1 MTSDSGI
8 CRTGNATGLDV
19 FLCAHQDD
27 EFSFLYTIQCSL
39 AEGRDLLVLFLT
51 DGGNSRIRDEESRR
65 VLEAVGVH
73 SSSIKFIGSELQFTD
88 GKLMDHLLPAWR
100 AIKNCIERL
109 NSRVESIYMP
119 AWEGGHQ
126 DHDVLHV
133 LGVCL
138 ARKLGVYHSSRQIG
152 LYHSYRM
159 PWIFYRVLSPLEL
172 NGPTR
177 KTPIPLSKRLEFLIL
192 FLNYR
197 SQLRAWIGLYP
208 FVVLDYLLDGAV
220 KLQPISWSR
229 IHQAPHPGVPLY
241 EKRGFSNL
249 QRVTVSINDF
259 LQTISSELSTENPI
273 DPNNHS

>member
-1 MTSDSGI
+1 MTLEPSI
-8 CRTGNATGLDV
+8 RRTGNATGLDV

-51 DGGNSRIRDEESRR
+51 DGGNSEVRNEESRK
-65 VLEAVGVH
+65 VLEAAGVH
-73 SSSIKFIGSELQFTD
+73 SDSIEFIGGELQFTD

-100 AIKNCIERL
+100 AINYCIEGL
-109 NSRVESIYMP
+109 SSRVKSIYMP

-152 LYHSYRM
+152 LYHCYGMS
-159 PWIFYRVLSPLEL
+159 WIFYRVLSPLKL
-172 NGPTR
+172 NGPTT
-177 KTPIPLSKRLEFLIL
+177 KVPIPPAKRLKFLIL

-197 SQLRAWIGLYP
+197 SQFMAWIGLYP
-208 FVVLDYLLDGAV
+208 FVILDYLLDGTV

-241 EKRGFSNL
+241 ERRGFSNL
-249 QRVTVSINDF
+249 QSVTTSIDNF
-259 LQTISSELSTENPI
+259 LQTISPELSTKNPI
-273 DPNNHS
+273 DSNGPL